1 MATNSN
7 LGKNSRLYLLGA
19 MLLFWCLAICGR
31 LVYLQIF
38 RYGSFVKQA
47 EHQQQREIPLSAK
60 RGVIYD
66 RAGRELAMSVL
77 VDSAFA
83 VPSEVKDLPTAISLI
98 TRITGEDRNVV
109 LDDCRNHKTF
119 CWVARKADD
128 ETIERIQSLHLQGIH
143 FQKEPKRFYPA
154 RDLAAQV
161 VGTVGMEDSGQS
173 GIEHAFD
180 GELRGRAGKMFISV
194 DARRQWFSD
203 VEKQPEPG
211 QSLVLTIDKNIQYI
225 AEKELDQA
233 IHDTQAIAGTVIVEN
248 PHTGEILAL
257 ANRPTFNPNLRK
269 QITPAAL
276 TNRAVSYVYEPGS
289 TFKLVTISAALE
301 EKLTNP
307 DEVFDCQMGSIVY
320 NGMRIRDS
328 KPHGL
333 LPVWGVLAESSDVGA
348 IKIALRLGEDRFY
361 KYIRAYGFG
370 QQTGIELPGETRG
383 LTKPVSRWSKVSIAA
398 ISMGQ
403 EIGISPLQL
412 AGLVSTFAND
422 GVWVAPRVVTGT
434 VQPQSTPQT
443 VAFHPGASRR
453 VISSFTAAEM
463 RSMMQK
469 VVLEGTGRKAILEGY
484 TAAGKTGTAQ
494 KVDPATGA
502 YSKTKYIG
510 SFAGFA
516 PVNNP
521 QIVVAVILDS
531 AVGLHQGGQVSA
543 PVFRRVTQQVLEYL
557 HTPHDLPL
565 APQHQLLLAQAKM
578 KDKDLEEGTPDHP
591 GEPLETAEVNGA
603 SSTLVT
609 GRAGVPRAPL
619 RQAQGRLSP
628 ATAAD
633 GHLVQAAIL
642 ESEPVSSN
650 TVAASPNHESQPKS
664 PTEGNTMQ
672 ASVPATGT
680 VVLDVEQGGIEV
692 PSFVGKTVRG
702 AVEAAQD
709 AGLELE
715 AVGSGVARQQSPAAG
730 THVAAGAHV
739 TVQFG
744 R

>member
-1 MATNSN
+1 MAMDAKV
-7 LGKNSRLYLLGA
+7 GKNSRLYLLGGI
-19 MLLFWCLAICGR
+19 LLFWCLAICGR

-47 EHQQQREIPLSAK
+47 EHQQQRAIPLSAK

-66 RAGRELAMSVL
+66 RAGHELAMSVQ

-83 VPSEVKDLPTAISLI
+83 VPSEVKDLPTVVSLI

-109 LDDCRNHKTF
+109 LADCHNHKTF

-128 ETIERIQSLHLQGIH
+128 ETIERIKSLNLQGIH

-161 VGTVGMEDSGQS
+161 VGSVGMEDVGQS
-173 GIEHAFD
+173 GIEHEFD
-180 GELRGRAGKMFISV
+180 AELRGRAGKMFISV

-203 VEKQPEPG
+203 VETQPEPG
-211 QSLVLTIDKNIQYI
+211 QNIVLTIDKNIQYI

-276 TNRAVSYVYEPGS
+276 TDRAVSYVYEPGS

-307 DEVFDCQMGSIVY
+307 DEIFDCQMGSIVY

-348 IKIALRLGEDRFY
+348 IKIALRLGQDRFY

-403 EIGISPLQL
+403 EIGISPIQL
-412 AGLVSTFAND
+412 AGLISTFAND
-422 GVWVAPRVVTGT
+422 GVWVSPRILAGEVAPQGN
-434 VQPQSTPQT
+434 PQT
-443 VAFHPGASRR
+443 VAFHPGSSRR
-453 VISSFTAAEM
+453 VISSFTAGEM

-484 TAAGKTGTAQ
+484 TSAGKTGTAQ

-543 PVFRRVTQQVLEYL
+543 PVFHRVAQQVLEYL

-565 APQHQLLLAQAKM
+565 APQHQLLAQAKA

-591 GEPLETAEVNGA
+591 GEPLETADVSGDAEGSKPSVA
-603 SSTLVT
+603 
-609 GRAGVPRAPL
+609 RAPT
-619 RQAQGRLSP
+619 P
-628 ATAAD
+628 ETA
-633 GHLVQAAIL
+633 GGEGNVVQAAMR
-642 ESEPVSSN
+642 ENEPVAEAKNSGPSNVVSSAN
-650 TVAASPNHESQPKS
+650 PVAVSKP
-664 PTEGNTMQ
+664 PT
-672 ASVPATGT
+672 TGT

-702 AVEAAQD
+702 ALESAQD
-709 AGLELE
+709 AGLDLE
-715 AVGSGVARQQSPAAG
+715 AVGSGVARGQSPVAG
-730 THVAAGAHV
+730 TRVAAGARV

>member
-1 MATNSN
+1 MANSSN
-7 LGKNSRLYLLGA
+7 LGKNRRLYLLGGF
-19 MLLFWCLAICGR
+19 LLFWCMAICCR
-31 LVYLQIF
+31 LVYLQVF
-38 RYGSFVKQA
+38 HYGSFVKQA
-47 EHQQQREIPLSAK
+47 EHQQQRAIPLEAK

-66 RAGRELAMSVL
+66 RAGHELAMSVL

-83 VPSEVKDLPTAISLI
+83 VPSEVKDLPTAVSLI

-109 LDDCRNHKTF
+109 LADCKNHKTF

-128 ETIERIQSLHLQGIH
+128 ETIERIKSLRLQGIH

-161 VGTVGMEDSGQS
+161 VGTVGMEDSGLS
-173 GIEHAFD
+173 GIEHTFD
-180 GELRGRAGKMFISV
+180 DDLRGRAGKMFISV

-211 QSLVLTIDKNIQYI
+211 QNLVLTIDKNIQYI

-257 ANRPTFNPNLRK
+257 ANRPTFNPNRRK
-269 QITPAAL
+269 EITPAAL

-307 DEVFDCQMGSIVY
+307 DEIFDCQMGSIVY

-348 IKIALRLGEDRFY
+348 IKIAMRLGEDRFY

-403 EIGISPLQL
+403 EIGISPIQL

-422 GVWVAPRVVTGT
+422 GVWVAPRIVAGKVE
-434 VQPQSTPQT
+434 PQGTPQT
-443 VAFHPGASRR
+443 VAFHPAESHR

-484 TAAGKTGTAQ
+484 SSAGKTGTAQ

-565 APQHQLLLAQAKM
+565 APQHQLLLAKA
-578 KDKDLEEGTPDHP
+578 KDKDLEEGTPDHL
-591 GEPLETAEVNGA
+591 GAPLETAEVNGDTLQA
-603 SSTLVT
+603 AKPSATSSQPHMNPKDD
-609 GRAGVPRAPL
+609 GRV
-619 RQAQGRLSP
+619 
-628 ATAAD
+628 
-633 GHLVQAAIL
+633 VQAAVREPL
-642 ESEPVSSN
+642 SVASQPEPVASN
-650 TVAASPNHESQPKS
+650 PIASPAARTPS
-664 PTEGNTMQ
+664 
-672 ASVPATGT
+672 TGT

-715 AVGSGVARQQSPAAG
+715 AVGSGLARVQTPAPG
-730 THVAAGAHV
+730 THVASGAHV
-739 TVQFG
+739 RVQFG

>member
-1 MATNSN
+1 
-7 LGKNSRLYLLGA
+7 
-19 MLLFWCLAICGR
+19 
-31 LVYLQIF
+31 
-38 RYGSFVKQA
+38 VKQA

-66 RAGRELAMSVL
+66 RAGHELAMSVL

-83 VPSEVKDLPTAISLI
+83 VPTEVKDLPTAVSLI
-98 TRITGEDRNVV
+98 TRITGDDHNVV
-109 LDDCRNHKTF
+109 LADCRNHKTF

-128 ETIERIQSLHLQGIH
+128 ETIERIKSLRLQGIH

-180 GELRGRAGKMFISV
+180 DELRGRAGKMFISV

-211 QSLVLTIDKNIQYI
+211 ESLVLTIDKNIQYI

-269 QITPAAL
+269 EITPGAL

-307 DEVFDCQMGSIVY
+307 NEVFDCQMGSIVY

-333 LPVWGVLAESSDVGA
+333 LPVWGVLAESSDVGS

-403 EIGISPLQL
+403 EIGISPIQL

-422 GVWVAPRVVTGT
+422 GVWVAPRIVAGKVEPRG
-434 VQPQSTPQT
+434 TPQT

-453 VISSFTAAEM
+453 VISSYTAAEM

-484 TAAGKTGTAQ
+484 TSAGKTGTGQ

-502 YSKTKYIG
+502 YSKTKYVA

-516 PVNNP
+516 PLNNP
-521 QIVVAVILDS
+521 QIVVGVILDS

-565 APQHQLLLAQAKM
+565 APNHQLLLAEAKM
-578 KDKDLEEGTPDHP
+578 KDRDLEEGTPDHP
-591 GEPLETAEVNGA
+591 GEPLETAEVNGDSSVARAPSPAVA
-603 SSTLVT
+603 SSKGNVVQAAMRQSET
-609 GRAGVPRAPL
+609 VPSKSGAASPYHESQQESASSYGAPD
-619 RQAQGRLSP
+619 
-628 ATAAD
+628 AAD
-633 GHLVQAAIL
+633 GQRL
-642 ESEPVSSN
+642 
-650 TVAASPNHESQPKS
+650 T
-664 PTEGNTMQ
+664 
-672 ASVPATGT
+672 TGT
-680 VVLDVEQGGIEV
+680 VVLEVEQGGIEV

-715 AVGSGVARQQSPAAG
+715 AVGSGLARQQSPPAG
-730 THVAAGAHV
+730 THVATGAHV
-739 TVQFG
+739 RVQFG

>member
-1 MATNSN
+1 
-7 LGKNSRLYLLGA
+7 
-19 MLLFWCLAICGR
+19 
-31 LVYLQIF
+31 
-38 RYGSFVKQA
+38 
-47 EHQQQREIPLSAK
+47 
-60 RGVIYD
+60 
-66 RAGRELAMSVL
+66 

-83 VPSEVKDLPTAISLI
+83 VPTEVKDLPTAVSLI
-98 TRITGEDRNVV
+98 TRITGEDHNVV
-109 LDDCRNHKTF
+109 LADCRAHKTF

-128 ETIERIQSLHLQGIH
+128 ETIERIKSLNLQGIH

-173 GIEHAFD
+173 GIEHEFD
-180 GELRGRAGKMFISV
+180 DELRGRAGAMSISV

-211 QSLVLTIDKNIQYI
+211 ENLVLTIDKNIQYV

-269 QITPAAL
+269 EITPNAL
-276 TNRAVSYVYEPGS
+276 TNRAVSYAYEPGS

-328 KPHGL
+328 RPHGL
-333 LPVWGVLAESSDVGA
+333 LPVWGVLAESSDVGS

-361 KYIRAYGFG
+361 KYIRAFGFG

-383 LTKPVSRWSKVSIAA
+383 MTKPVSRWSKVSIAA

-403 EIGISPLQL
+403 EIGISAIQL
-412 AGLVSTFAND
+412 SSLISTFAND
-422 GVWVAPRVVTGT
+422 GVWVAPRILAGT
-434 VQPQSTPQT
+434 VEPQGSLQT
-443 VAFHPGASRR
+443 VSFHPGPSHR
-453 VISSFTAAEM
+453 VISSYTAAEM

-469 VVLEGTGRKAILEGY
+469 VVLEGTGRKATLEGY
-484 TAAGKTGTAQ
+484 TSAGKTGTGQ

-502 YSKTKYIG
+502 YSKTKYIA

-516 PVNNP
+516 PLNNP
-521 QIVVAVILDS
+521 QIVVVVILDS

-543 PVFRRVTQQVLEYL
+543 PVFHRVAQQVLEYL

-565 APQHQLLLAQAKM
+565 APNHQLLLASRVQD

-591 GEPLETAEVNGA
+591 GEPLETELSEDSAPSGTGNDNVAQSPLPAAPGRDRPLIQAALRQSEPPPSSAGGA
-603 SSTLVT
+603 S
-609 GRAGVPRAPL
+609 P
-619 RQAQGRLSP
+619 
-628 ATAAD
+628 
-633 GHLVQAAIL
+633 GHD
-642 ESEPVSSN
+642 EP
-650 TVAASPNHESQPKS
+650 PQKS
-664 PTEGNTMQ
+664 PGSTTETAKQTN
-672 ASVPATGT
+672 VPATGT

-692 PSFVGKTVRG
+692 PVFIGKTVRG
-702 AVEAAQD
+702 AVETAQD

-715 AVGSGVARQQSPAAG
+715 AVGSGVARQQSPPAG

>member
-1 MATNSN
+1 MATNST

-19 MLLFWCLAICGR
+19 MLLLWCAAICGR
-31 LVYLQIF
+31 MVYLQIF

-66 RAGRELAMSVL
+66 RAGHELAMSVL

-83 VPSEVKDLPTAISLI
+83 VPTEVKDLPTAVSLI
-98 TRITGEDRNVV
+98 TRITGEDHNVV
-109 LDDCRNHKTF
+109 LADCRNHKTF

-128 ETIERIQSLHLQGIH
+128 ETIERIKSLHLQGIH

-180 GELRGRAGKMFISV
+180 DELHGRAGRMFISV

-211 QSLVLTIDKNIQYI
+211 ENLVLTIDKNIQYI

-301 EKLTNP
+301 EKITNP
-307 DEVFDCQMGSIVY
+307 NEVFDCQMGSIVY

-348 IKIALRLGEDRFY
+348 IKIALRLGEDRLY

-422 GVWVAPRVVTGT
+422 GVWVSPRIVAGKVE
-434 VQPQSTPQT
+434 PQGTPQT

-453 VISSFTAAEM
+453 VISSYTAAEM
-463 RSMMQK
+463 RAMMQK

-484 TAAGKTGTAQ
+484 TSAGKTGTAQ
-494 KVDPATGA
+494 KVDPATGV

-516 PVNNP
+516 PLNNP

-543 PVFRRVTQQVLEYL
+543 PVFRRVAQQVLEYL

-565 APQHQLLLAQAKM
+565 APKHQLLLAQAKM

-591 GEPLETAEVNGA
+591 GEPLETAEVNSDSRVA
-603 SSTLVT
+603 
-609 GRAGVPRAPL
+609 RAPP
-619 RQAQGRLSP
+619 P
-628 ATAAD
+628 AMA
-633 GHLVQAAIL
+633 GNVVQAAMRQ
-642 ESEPVSSN
+642 SEPVS
-650 TVAASPNHESQPKS
+650 TAASAQPS
-664 PTEGNTMQ
+664 TRVSSADAVPGQ
-672 ASVPATGT
+672 ANLPATGT

-709 AGLELE
+709 VGLELE
-715 AVGSGVARQQSPAAG
+715 AVGSGVARQQSPPAG
-730 THVAAGAHV
+730 THVAVGAHV

>member
-1 MATNSN
+1 MANTNSS
-7 LGKNSRLYLLGA
+7 LAKNSRLYLLA
-19 MLLFWCLAICGR
+19 AIMVLWCIAICGR
-31 LVYLQIF
+31 LVVLQIF
-38 RYGSFVKQA
+38 DYGKFVKQA
-47 EHQQQREIPLSAK
+47 GHQQQRAIPLAAK

-66 RAGRELAMSVL
+66 RYGRELAMSVM

-83 VPSEVKDLPTAISLI
+83 VPSEVKDLPTAIALI
-98 TRITGEDRNVV
+98 TRITGDDYNVV
-109 LDDCRNHKTF
+109 LADCRAHKTF

-128 ETIERIQSLHLQGIH
+128 QTTERISSLKLQGIH

-161 VGTVGMEDSGQS
+161 LGSVGMEDSGLS
-173 GIEHAFD
+173 GIEHEYD
-180 GELRGRAGKMFISV
+180 DELRGRAGKMFISV
-194 DARRQWFSD
+194 DARKQWFSD
-203 VEKQPEPG
+203 VEKQPDPG
-211 QSLVLTIDKNIQYI
+211 ENLVLTIDKNVQYI

-257 ANRPTFNPNLRK
+257 ANRPTFNPNRRK

-301 EKLTNP
+301 EKITNP
-307 DEVFDCQMGSIVY
+307 NEIFDCQMGSIVY

-383 LTKPVSRWSKVSIAA
+383 LTKPPSRWSKVSIAA

-412 AGLVSTFAND
+412 TGLVSTFAND
-422 GVWVAPRVVTGT
+422 GVWVAPRIVAGT
-434 VQPQSTPQT
+434 VQPSGTPQT
-443 VAFHPGASRR
+443 VAFHPGASHR
-453 VISSFTAAEM
+453 VISPYTAAEM
-463 RSMMQK
+463 RAMMQK

-484 TAAGKTGTAQ
+484 SSAGKTGTAQ

-502 YSKTKYIG
+502 YSKTKYVG

-543 PVFRRVTQQVLEYL
+543 PVFRRISQQVLEYL
-557 HTPHDLPL
+557 HVPHDMPL
-565 APQHQLLLAQAKM
+565 AHQHQLLMAKV
-578 KDKDLEEGTPDHP
+578 KDRDLDEGTPDHP
-591 GEPLETAEVNGA
+591 GEPLETAEVNSDASDGA
-603 SSTLVT
+603 KPNI
-609 GRAGVPRAPL
+609 ARAPKVATPAPDGNVL
-619 RQAQGRLSP
+619 PAAMREAVVDAPTGQTDQAKN
-628 ATAAD
+628 
-633 GHLVQAAIL
+633 
-642 ESEPVSSN
+642 EP
-650 TVAASPNHESQPKS
+650 S
-664 PTEGNTMQ
+664 PTNQ
-672 ASVPATGT
+672 HPLPASGT

-709 AGLELE
+709 AGLELD
-715 AVGSGVARQQSPAAG
+715 AVGSGVARQQSPL
-730 THVAAGAHV
+730 AGAHVPAGARV

>member
-1 MATNSN
+1 
-7 LGKNSRLYLLGA
+7 
-19 MLLFWCLAICGR
+19 
-31 LVYLQIF
+31 
-38 RYGSFVKQA
+38 VKQA

-66 RAGRELAMSVL
+66 RAGHELAMSVL

-83 VPSEVKDLPTAISLI
+83 VPTEVKDLPTAVSLI
-98 TRITGEDRNVV
+98 TRITGDDHNVV
-109 LDDCRNHKTF
+109 LADCRNHKTF

-128 ETIERIQSLHLQGIH
+128 ETIERIKSLRLQGIH

-180 GELRGRAGKMFISV
+180 DELRGRAGKMFISV

-269 QITPAAL
+269 EITPGAL

-307 DEVFDCQMGSIVY
+307 NEVFDCQMGSIVY

-333 LPVWGVLAESSDVGA
+333 LPVWGVLAESSDVGS

-403 EIGISPLQL
+403 EIGISPIQL

-422 GVWVAPRVVTGT
+422 GVWVAPRIVAGKVE
-434 VQPQSTPQT
+434 PQGTPQT

-453 VISSFTAAEM
+453 VISSYTAAEM

-484 TAAGKTGTAQ
+484 TSAGKTGTGQ

-502 YSKTKYIG
+502 YSKTKYVA

-516 PVNNP
+516 PLNNP
-521 QIVVAVILDS
+521 QIVVGVILDS

-565 APQHQLLLAQAKM
+565 APNHQLLLAEAKM
-578 KDKDLEEGTPDHP
+578 KDRDLEEGTPDHP
-591 GEPLETAEVNGA
+591 GEPLETAEVNGDSSVARAPSPAVA
-603 SSTLVT
+603 SSKGNVVQAAMRQSET
-609 GRAGVPRAPL
+609 VPSKSGAASPYHESQQESASSYGAPD
-619 RQAQGRLSP
+619 
-628 ATAAD
+628 AAD
-633 GHLVQAAIL
+633 GQRL
-642 ESEPVSSN
+642 
-650 TVAASPNHESQPKS
+650 T
-664 PTEGNTMQ
+664 
-672 ASVPATGT
+672 TGT
-680 VVLDVEQGGIEV
+680 VVLEVEQGGIEV

-715 AVGSGVARQQSPAAG
+715 AVGSGLARQQSPPAG
-730 THVAAGAHV
+730 THVATGAHV
-739 TVQFG
+739 RVQFG